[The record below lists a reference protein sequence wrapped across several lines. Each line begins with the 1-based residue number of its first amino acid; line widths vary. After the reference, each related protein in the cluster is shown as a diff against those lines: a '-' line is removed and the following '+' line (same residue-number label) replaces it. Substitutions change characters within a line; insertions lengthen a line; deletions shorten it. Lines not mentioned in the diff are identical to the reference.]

1 MAESI
6 ETRHENWLRVVWGLL
21 YVREGLQGYVDT
33 KGKQQYQ
40 TFMNTVNAKCNNQ
53 TCDQC
58 QINIRCQNGTTKVTG
73 KSKFRPAH
81 FCDEMYKEIQN
92 NHVRNNPFWMNTDS
106 TKWLDPH
113 VGYWEL
119 AKCYLSTAGY
129 LDKTGSNQ
137 VDASGLLSI
146 CMNSSYMRQN
156 ITHIQH
162 FEELRNIRNM
172 TLHDPH
178 YELDGQTADD
188 CLDKM
193 IAVLEDPQ
201 ELIHD
206 TFAKQAANQMRKI
219 KFKTEK
225 PPDIIHNKS
234 LEEIESLMYN
244 TIHKKLEVFVVDE
257 VERKV
262 KVEVKQEM
270 QNYSDDRGNDKREH
284 QVEDL
289 RHRLAKYYQ
298 KHLNRAPISPLLS
311 DKDERLDMF
320 YVPPKMVE
328 KDHRKIG
335 VTEREQGTS
344 VTAYRQLFCKMR
356 VFRKSV
362 FMVGEAGMGKS
373 SCAAMCAL
381 KWANHF
387 SSSNMIN
394 EPTSHQTPRNN
405 ITLPDFGL
413 TNSDFAH
420 IFRCETEQDE
430 EFKDD
435 SFFKEIEFLLHLT
448 LRDSCDRCDLTD
460 MIQDQLINKIYQQD
474 ERTAALSTM
483 QSILSN
489 SICVIIVDGLDEWT
503 HPYDIKCS
511 CSEEDKVIPHLT
523 PTIDATVL
531 ITSRPWRMSQQRV
544 KDTKI
549 DTYMEKEGTTD
560 MWLLIQKVLNSLN
573 KTIAVKKKMPDF
585 VKFVD
590 RMNLARLLMVP
601 ILSMLLVCLWFEE
614 MYESSSLCDIYA
626 YTIEMMFGRK
636 TLPVLNVSQVEIPFP
651 RCFQHTEKV
660 QKYCSIVIKMAH
672 LAFTTL
678 FSIDQTSALVFKK
691 VDILSHE
698 NLLFVLKSGI
708 LQETKAR
715 SLLRKSSNYSFIHK
729 TVQEFLAAIY
739 MSYHP
744 EEFHRVFLPFYQKN
758 GDVSDISQ
766 VFVFMCGLN
775 IKLANE
781 MSALISDI
789 PHHLLFRSDGSHR
802 VIVSGYKEA
811 KASQVLDIQLLLY
824 DFYFRLETI
833 DTGVLNDLLAMN
845 KSKVRSISTSS
856 ETNQA
861 TLQEVFS
868 NSTDTLTEVF
878 IYDVAGKYDLSAC
891 NFLTSLSISGSKLTD
906 IVVNTKNLFELNLKN
921 VSKRVE
927 YSIWQSIESESEN
940 LIKLKINCIKIIR
953 IFRQTLPRL
962 KQLHNLT
969 IQSTELGELA
979 LLLPASVTNVHT
991 VVNGDGGEAGK
1002 EHSNCEVSI
1011 IGVYCGSHREA

>member
-193 IAVLEDPQ
+193 IA
-201 ELIHD
+201 
-206 TFAKQAANQMRKI
+206 I

-373 SCAAMCAL
+373 SCAA
-381 KWANHF
+381 
-387 SSSNMIN
+387 I
-394 EPTSHQTPRNN
+394 
-405 ITLPDFGL
+405 
-413 TNSDFAH
+413 
-420 IFRCETEQDE
+420 
-430 EFKDD
+430 
-435 SFFKEIEFLLHLT
+435 
-448 LRDSCDRCDLTD
+448 
-460 MIQDQLINKIYQQD
+460 
-474 ERTAALSTM
+474 
-483 QSILSN
+483 
-489 SICVIIVDGLDEWT
+489 
-503 HPYDIKCS
+503 
-511 CSEEDKVIPHLT
+511 
-523 PTIDATVL
+523 
-531 ITSRPWRMSQQRV
+531 
-544 KDTKI
+544 
-549 DTYMEKEGTTD
+549 
-560 MWLLIQKVLNSLN
+560 
-573 KTIAVKKKMPDF
+573 
-585 VKFVD
+585 
-590 RMNLARLLMVP
+590 
-601 ILSMLLVCLWFEE
+601 
-614 MYESSSLCDIYA
+614 
-626 YTIEMMFGRK
+626 
-636 TLPVLNVSQVEIPFP
+636 
-651 RCFQHTEKV
+651 
-660 QKYCSIVIKMAH
+660 IVIKMAH